1 MVECHASD
9 LIARVRFPPPAPTTF
24 LFKLIEHIKNHSTE
38 DEQHPSIHV
47 TDFLDNQ
54 ISDNEEKIY
63 HYKHNL
69 KLVPKCRWLLYFG

>member
-1 MVECHASD
+1 M
-9 LIARVRFPPPAPTTF
+9 APTTF
-24 LFKLIEHIKNHSTE
+24 LFKLIEHIKSHSAE